1 MSEDLL
7 IRHCS
12 PTLAGIKTGNL
23 FSCACPSRKDLTKDL
38 CRLNKKLV
46 PKGIRVLPLRVR
58 KGRALIYAYRP
69 NALESD
75 LTDHRARA
83 LLLKY
88 GYVPENPN
96 GCVVHLIHRLRSEGE
111 FPHEIGLFLSYPPE
125 DVLGFICNR
134 ACNHKCV
141 GCWKVYGDEQAAR
154 SIFEKYEMCSKIYS
168 RQWQQ
173 GKSIEGNTEAMAM
186 AVAEGAKGKGAEV
199 SVITAAEFSPEQV
212 SEYSAIAFG
221 CPSMGSEQLEESEFE
236 PMFTACE
243 GRLSGKNIALFGSY
257 GWGDGEWMR
266 SWESRCNDDGANLAC
281 DSVICNEAPDDDALA
296 ACRELG
302 ASLV

>member
-75 LTDHRARA
+75 LTDYRARA

-96 GCVVHLIHRLRSEGE
+96 DGVVVKHNGE
-111 FPHEIGLFLSYPPE
+111 YLSTKHSGKGIGLSSIAAAAKEYGGTLVVSHTDTAFYM
-125 DVLGFICNR
+125 DV
-134 ACNHKCV
+134 
-141 GCWKVYGDEQAAR
+141 
-154 SIFEKYEMCSKIYS
+154 
-168 RQWQQ
+168 
-173 GKSIEGNTEAMAM
+173 
-186 AVAEGAKGKGAEV
+186 
-199 SVITAAEFSPEQV
+199 VIQ
-212 SEYSAIAFG
+212 I
-221 CPSMGSEQLEESEFE
+221 Q
-236 PMFTACE
+236 
-243 GRLSGKNIALFGSY
+243 
-257 GWGDGEWMR
+257 
-266 SWESRCNDDGANLAC
+266 
-281 DSVICNEAPDDDALA
+281 
-296 ACRELG
+296 
-302 ASLV
+302 

>member
-23 FSCACPSRKDLTKDL
+23 FSCACPSRKALTRDL

-46 PKGIRVLPLRVR
+46 PKGIRILPLRVC

-69 NALESD
+69 HALESD

-111 FPHEIGLFLSYPPE
+111 FPHEIGVFLGYPLE
-125 DVLGFICNR
+125 DVVGFIRNR
-134 ACNHKCV
+134 GRNYTCC
-141 GCWKVYGDEQAAR
+141 GYWKAYGDPEAAQKR
-154 SIFEKYEMCSKIYS
+154 FDQYRRC
-168 RQWQQ
+168 
-173 GKSIEGNTEAMAM
+173 
-186 AVAEGAKGKGAEV
+186 
-199 SVITAAEFSPEQV
+199 TAACCEQFRKGT
-212 SEYSAIAFG
+212 AIT
-221 CPSMGSEQLEESEFE
+221 QL
-236 PMFTACE
+236 
-243 GRLSGKNIALFGSY
+243 IA
-257 GWGDGEWMR
+257 
-266 SWESRCNDDGANLAC
+266 A
-281 DSVICNEAPDDDALA
+281 
-296 ACRELG
+296 
-302 ASLV
+302 

>member
-1 MSEDLL
+1 M
-7 IRHCS
+7 
-12 PTLAGIKTGNL
+12 
-23 FSCACPSRKDLTKDL
+23 

-75 LTDHRARA
+75 LTDYRARA

-154 SIFEKYEMCSKIYS
+154 NLFEKYEMCSKIYS

-173 GKSIEGNTEAMAM
+173 GKSIEQLPWLVDVSTITNQKERSLSLMSK
-186 AVAEGAKGKGAEV
+186 VQLCIGAARETPRPWPWRWLK
-199 SVITAAEFSPEQV
+199 
-212 SEYSAIAFG
+212 
-221 CPSMGSEQLEESEFE
+221 
-236 PMFTACE
+236 
-243 GRLSGKNIALFGSY
+243 
-257 GWGDGEWMR
+257 
-266 SWESRCNDDGANLAC
+266 
-281 DSVICNEAPDDDALA
+281 APRARAPRYL
-296 ACRELG
+296 
-302 ASLV
+302 

>member
-23 FSCACPSRKDLTKDL
+23 FSCACPSREALTRDL
-38 CRLNKKLV
+38 CRLNQKLV
-46 PKGIRVLPLRVR
+46 PKGIRVLPLRVS

-96 GCVVHLIHRLRSEGE
+96 GCVVHLIHRLRSEEE

-125 DVLGFICNR
+125 DVKGFIE
-134 ACNHKCV
+134 NHAANAKCTGV
-141 GCWKVYGDEQAAR
+141 WKVYGDEQQAQQTFDRYKKCTQTYCERWR
-154 SIFEKYEMCSKIYS
+154 SGVKLDRLAVVDRIE
-168 RQWQQ
+168 R
-173 GKSIEGNTEAMAM
+173 KS
-186 AVAEGAKGKGAEV
+186 
-199 SVITAAEFSPEQV
+199 
-212 SEYSAIAFG
+212 
-221 CPSMGSEQLEESEFE
+221 
-236 PMFTACE
+236 
-243 GRLSGKNIALFGSY
+243 
-257 GWGDGEWMR
+257 
-266 SWESRCNDDGANLAC
+266 
-281 DSVICNEAPDDDALA
+281 
-296 ACRELG
+296 
-302 ASLV
+302 

>member
-23 FSCACPSRKDLTKDL
+23 FSCACPSRKDLTRDL

-46 PKGIRVLPLRVR
+46 PKGIRVLPLRVC

-111 FPHEIGLFLSYPPE
+111 FPHEIGLFLDYPLG
-125 DVLGFICNR
+125 DVVGFIENEGRNCKL
-134 ACNHKCV
+134 A
-141 GCWKVYGDEQAAR
+141 GCWKVYGDARAA
-154 SIFEKYEMCSKIYS
+154 SKLFAKFKKCKDVYS
-168 RQWQQ
+168 RLW
-173 GKSIEGNTEAMAM
+173 S
-186 AVAEGAKGKGAEV
+186 
-199 SVITAAEFSPEQV
+199 
-212 SEYSAIAFG
+212 
-221 CPSMGSEQLEESEFE
+221 
-236 PMFTACE
+236 E
-243 GRLSGKNIALFGSY
+243 GRTVLQLT
-257 GWGDGEWMR
+257 
-266 SWESRCNDDGANLAC
+266 
-281 DSVICNEAPDDDALA
+281 VA
-296 ACRELG
+296 A
-302 ASLV
+302 

>member
-23 FSCACPSRKDLTKDL
+23 FSCACPSRKDLTRDL

-46 PKGIRVLPLRVR
+46 PKGIRILPLRVC

-69 NALESD
+69 HALESD

-125 DVLGFICNR
+125 DVLGFILNKAGRSTATNR
-134 ACNHKCV
+134 P
-141 GCWKVYGDEQAAR
+141 
-154 SIFEKYEMCSKIYS
+154 
-168 RQWQQ
+168 
-173 GKSIEGNTEAMAM
+173 
-186 AVAEGAKGKGAEV
+186 
-199 SVITAAEFSPEQV
+199 PE
-212 SEYSAIAFG
+212 
-221 CPSMGSEQLEESEFE
+221 
-236 PMFTACE
+236 
-243 GRLSGKNIALFGSY
+243 
-257 GWGDGEWMR
+257 
-266 SWESRCNDDGANLAC
+266 
-281 DSVICNEAPDDDALA
+281 
-296 ACRELG
+296 
-302 ASLV
+302 ASLKNTRCAAKSTPGSGSKGNPSSSSPWLVDVSTITNPERKVVESYE